1 MKSVAYVV
9 QHLSMCPGL
18 NSAGSDAIRAL
29 SLLLVVAFA
38 PRGFYISGFLSSKP
52 NSSKSW
58 DGGKMRKNGG
68 MNG

>member
-1 MKSVAYVV
+1 MKGAAWCSTYQCV
-9 QHLSMCPGL
+9 PGF

-29 SLLLVVAFA
+29 SLLLVLAFA
-38 PRGFYISGFLSSKP
+38 PRSFYISGSLSSKP

-68 MNG
+68 LNE